1 MTKSPETM
9 LELLV
14 PLLDPQIGVLTF
26 SFALMMQTKFC
37 RNYIWMQKLY
47 LDKLLR
53 EKTQSLK
60 MILFD

>member
-26 SFALMMQTKFC
+26 SSALIFFTVQTSK
-37 RNYIWMQKLY
+37 IGISSLY
-47 LDKLLR
+47 GNEL
-53 EKTQSLK
+53 EE
-60 MILFD
+60 